1 MRKTM
6 IASAILLATTCA
18 MPAHAQ
24 LSRLKGLTG
33 GSSESTTAGPSAA
46 PSEASQEALVQRF
59 VASQSHS
66 MQAQEAFARAFGL
79 AEMVQLLEAERLALS
94 SGSVTTST
102 LEKSISVSER
112 AQTALNER
120 LAQQPELDAE
130 ARTHYTQGLVAM
142 LLSLNEARQLST
154 DANAFA
160 SGMKSLNPMQM
171 ASLGRKLGA
180 GVWIAK
186 EAPGY
191 VRGLYSGSKSAVTFA
206 RASNIDVP
214 KDADSLLDQI

>member
-6 IASAILLATTCA
+6 IATAILIATTCA
-18 MPAHAQ
+18 MPAQAQ
-24 LSRLKGLTG
+24 LSRLKGLAG
-33 GSSESTTAGPSAA
+33 GSSEAANAA

-79 AEMVQLLEAERLALS
+79 AEEVQLLEAERLALS

-112 AQTALNER
+112 VQAALNER
-120 LAQQPELDAE
+120 QAQQPELTAE

-154 DANAFA
+154 DASSFA
-160 SGMKSLNPMQM
+160 SGMKGLNPMEM

-191 VRGLYSGSKSAVTFA
+191 VRGLYSVGKSALTFA
-206 RASNIDVP
+206 RASNIEVP
-214 KDADSLLDQI
+214 DDADSFLDKI